1 MNDHDTDELVRW
13 KDIEILRYEYDRH
26 EKSQQTKPGMYRTR
40 RTHHPVCREALVS
53 KDLAVQGTD
62 ERWTVHCFHCD
73 SVTFQ
78 PHLPTKLNKGSIVT
92 TVRWMWIQVSTCS
105 ISQQNP
111 KIASYS
117 QSAPRQCVCQRIVET
132 RMGCEFTIYIKT
144 SWVME
149 NLAGWSSAISSTHCN

>member
-1 MNDHDTDELVRW
+1 M
-13 KDIEILRYEYDRH
+13 KRH
-26 EKSQQTKPGMYRTR
+26 WNCSIRIRPPPKERANKIWD
-40 RTHHPVCREALVS
+40 VS
-53 KDLAVQGTD
+53 YTSSRVPRGAGEQ
-62 ERWTVHCFHCD
+62 RPCSARNWWTVHCD

-78 PHLPTKLNKGSIVT
+78 PHLPTKLNKGSIVA
-92 TVRWMWIQVSTCS
+92 TVRWMWIQVFTCS
-105 ISQQNP
+105 TSQQNP